1 MSSGKHS
8 TNIKTERKW
17 YIMINE
23 IYNDEMYT
31 NNVKEDSV
39 VSLNRSL
46 IDTICSLNKLPRV
59 LFEMLLASINPKCGD
74 NQPTAKVKY
83 STSFFR
89 KFYKKG
95 VSNQEIKD
103 ALFELSQI
111 TYERKNI
118 FYRCYMTPDDN
129 FIVLDLHYKVKDLFF
144 NITNYVSYAI
154 SDTMQLTGKS
164 YDLFVYLKSK
174 YHHINPVIKAEYD
187 DMLKLLDIKN
197 DAKPRRVNQALGHL
211 LKKINEYTR
220 LSVDINNA
228 FDKFKLPIEFRL
240 KYDKNNMPQSERE
253 ALYNEYQIISVDNTD
268 DFIIRVIQR
277 FVGLE
282 IADASFISFIILKCE
297 LSDEQILK
305 LLYNNTNKDCAYI
318 LNYIYNHYI
327 KKNK

>member
-95 VSNQEIKD
+95 VSNQ
-103 ALFELSQI
+103 
-111 TYERKNI
+111 
-118 FYRCYMTPDDN
+118 
-129 FIVLDLHYKVKDLFF
+129 
-144 NITNYVSYAI
+144 
-154 SDTMQLTGKS
+154 
-164 YDLFVYLKSK
+164 
-174 YHHINPVIKAEYD
+174 
-187 DMLKLLDIKN
+187 
-197 DAKPRRVNQALGHL
+197 
-211 LKKINEYTR
+211 
-220 LSVDINNA
+220 
-228 FDKFKLPIEFRL
+228 
-240 KYDKNNMPQSERE
+240 
-253 ALYNEYQIISVDNTD
+253 
-268 DFIIRVIQR
+268 
-277 FVGLE
+277 
-282 IADASFISFIILKCE
+282 
-297 LSDEQILK
+297 
-305 LLYNNTNKDCAYI
+305 
-318 LNYIYNHYI
+318 
-327 KKNK
+327 

>member
-1 MSSGKHS
+1 
-8 TNIKTERKW
+8 
-17 YIMINE
+17 
-23 IYNDEMYT
+23 
-31 NNVKEDSV
+31 
-39 VSLNRSL
+39 
-46 IDTICSLNKLPRV
+46 
-59 LFEMLLASINPKCGD
+59 
-74 NQPTAKVKY
+74 
-83 STSFFR
+83 
-89 KFYKKG
+89 
-95 VSNQEIKD
+95 
-103 ALFELSQI
+103 
-111 TYERKNI
+111 
-118 FYRCYMTPDDN
+118 MTPDDN